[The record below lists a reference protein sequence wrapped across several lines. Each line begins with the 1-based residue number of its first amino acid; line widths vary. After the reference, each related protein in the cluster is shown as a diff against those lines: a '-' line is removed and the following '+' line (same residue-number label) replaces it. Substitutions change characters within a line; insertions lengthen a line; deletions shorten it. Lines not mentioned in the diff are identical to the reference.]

1 MKRLAL
7 VVVGLAAVALGRLA
21 SADEI
26 ALESWVPVVVK
37 TVPAAGADDVDPKT
51 AEIKVTFSKDMM
63 DGSWSLAYKAE
74 KDQFPK
80 IDGKIKY
87 LADKR
92 TVVVPVK
99 LEAGKTYALW
109 VNTEKL
115 NGFKDPAGR
124 VAVPYLL
131 VFQTKK

>member
-7 VVVGLAAVALGRLA
+7 AVLVLATAAVGGLA
-21 SADEI
+21 SADDI
-26 ALESWVPVVVK
+26 PLESWVPVVVK

-51 AEIKVTFSKDMM
+51 KEIKITFSKDMKE
-63 DGSWSLAYKAE
+63 DSWSLAYKAE

-87 LADKR
+87 ADKR
-92 TVVVPVK
+92 TLVVPVK

-109 VNTEKL
+109 VNTET
-115 NGFKDPAGR
+115 NTGCKDADGR
-124 VAVPYLL
+124 AAVPYLL
-131 VFQTKK
+131 VFKTKK